1 MRYKLAED
9 AKPQVTLLLLATGIT
24 IGLWFIPYAAYLV
37 YPIRLFVT
45 FIHESSHAI
54 VAVLTGGAVQSLTI
68 AADGSGL
75 TYTAGSSLI
84 GALLTSSAGYLGTT
98 FFGILLLYLM
108 RRNVSSHK
116 VLFCIGGFVGLV
128 TLIFGVICPALNLF
142 SLNVGFSSLAFTI
155 VVGTLL
161 AVGLCGLALYG
172 STRVANWAVAFL
184 AIQCLLNAISDLKT
198 VLFINAPLA
207 GSDIQND
214 AGNMAAATG
223 IPGFLWIFVWIAIA
237 VFMIVIGLRFYAIR
251 KSSPASDTVFND

>member
-9 AKPQVTLLLLATGIT
+9 AKPQVTLLLLATAIT

-75 TYTAGSSLI
+75 TYTAGNGLL

-116 VLFCIGGFVGLV
+116 VLFCLGGFVGLV

-155 VVGTLL
+155 AVGTLL
-161 AVGLCGLALYG
+161 AVGLCALALYG
-172 STRVANWAVAFL
+172 STRVANWTVAFL

-198 VLFINAPLA
+198 VLFINSPLA

-223 IPGFLWIFVWIAIA
+223 IPGFLWVFVWIAIA
-237 VFMIVIGLRFYAIR
+237 VFMIVVGLRFYAIR
-251 KSSPASDTVFND
+251 KASPATDTVFND

>member
-9 AKPQVTLLLLATGIT
+9 ARPQVKLLLIATVVT
-24 IGLWFIPYAAYLV
+24 IAFWFIPYTEYLV

-75 TYTAGSSLI
+75 TYSAGTSLI
-84 GALLTSSAGYLGTT
+84 GALFTSSAGYLGTT
-98 FFGILLLYLM
+98 FFGVLLLFLM

-116 VLFCIGGFVGLV
+116 VLFSLGAFVGLM
-128 TLIFGVICPALNLF
+128 TLVFTVVCPALNLF
-142 SLNVGFSSLAFTI
+142 SLNVPFSSLAFTL
-155 VVGTLL
+155 VVGLAL
-161 AVGLCGLALYG
+161 AVGLCALALYG
-172 STRVANWAVAFL
+172 STRVANWAIAFL

-198 VLFINAPLA
+198 VLFINAPLG

-214 AGNMAAATG
+214 ASNMAAATG
-223 IPGFLWIFVWIAIA
+223 IPGFLWVVIWIAIA
-237 VFMIVIGLRFYAIR
+237 AFMLVVGLRFYAIR
-251 KSSPASDTVFND
+251 KASPASDTVFND